1 MSPEELADYL
11 RERLAERV
19 VDTSVTYGQLT
30 VTVAPEAYPDAAR
43 LCKDDPALAFDFF
56 EFLSGIDREDDGF
69 EIITHLY
76 ATSHR
81 RHITLKTMA
90 PGGRDNPKVPTLTG
104 VYRGANWHERETYDM
119 FGVEFEGHPQLTPRI
134 LTTEDFEGWP
144 LRKDFFLTTREAK
157 PWPGLKEPG
166 GEEPAEAGDGAEP
179 AALSGEDAE
188 AKAQAARDKAERAK
202 AKAAEMRAKKAAE
215 RGAELRE
222 EHPDESLKETEEAGT
237 TFGAAQIADSAI
249 AKDAAA
255 GAVGGDTAAGAPSD
269 QPNVDE
275 PVPDAEHEAAVA
287 EGADPV
293 AHGAPGPEKEG
304 RHTGAEIQSGT
315 LPASETPGMTSP
327 TQDVEPARDIDE
339 VPAPGP
345 DSDVPEPDVP
355 NATPPEPAA
364 EPADGP
370 DDEGE
375 Q

>member
-11 RERLAERV
+11 RERLADRV

-30 VTVAPEAYPDAAR
+30 VTVAPESFPDAAR

-56 EFLSGIDREDDGF
+56 EFLSGVDREEQGF
-69 EIITHLY
+69 EVVTHLY

-81 RHITLKTMA
+81 RHITLKTLA

-144 LRKDFFLTTREAK
+144 LRKDFLLSTREAK

-166 GEEPAEAGDGAEP
+166 EPGGGDSDEAGEP
-179 AALSGEDAE
+179 VAVSAEDAE

-202 AKAAEMRAKKAAE
+202 AKAAEMRAQKAAE
-215 RGAELRE
+215 RGAELR
-222 EHPDESLKETEEAGT
+222 D
-237 TFGAAQIADSAI
+237 AD
-249 AKDAAA
+249 
-255 GAVGGDTAAGAPSD
+255 
-269 QPNVDE
+269 
-275 PVPDAEHEAAVA
+275 
-287 EGADPV
+287 
-293 AHGAPGPEKEG
+293 
-304 RHTGAEIQSGT
+304 
-315 LPASETPGMTSP
+315 
-327 TQDVEPARDIDE
+327 EPARDVDE

-345 DSDVPEPDVP
+345 DADV
-355 NATPPEPAA
+355 
-364 EPADGP
+364 P

-375 Q
+375 QQ